1 MPHTATRLLLALLLL
16 PTLMLTACGGGSAPP
31 AATPTPRP
39 TSAPPTATPAPANL
53 VETAARSGALT
64 TLVAAVDAA
73 GLTEKLTDAGP
84 YTIFA
89 PTDDA
94 FAGLPAGALQRLL
107 ADPEGEL
114 LDILL
119 YHVAAG
125 ETGSDALADGLSI
138 PTLLDAPLT
147 VARTGDGVTVNG
159 STVIT
164 PDVQA
169 TNGVIHVVD
178 QVLLPPGFGQ

>member
-1 MPHTATRLLLALLLL
+1 MPRTAARLLPALLLSL
-16 PTLMLTACGGGSAPP
+16 TLALAACGGTSPTVTPAP
-31 AATPTPRP
+31 TLRP

-73 GLTEKLTDAGP
+73 GLTEKLATAGP
-84 YTIFA
+84 YTLFA

-107 ADPEGEL
+107 ANPEGEL

-119 YHVAAG
+119 YHVAEGKTASG
-125 ETGSDALADGLSI
+125 ALADGLSV
-138 PTLLDAPLT
+138 PTLLDDPLT
-147 VARTGDGVTVNG
+147 VTRVDDVVTVNG
-159 STVIT
+159 STIIT
-164 PDVQA
+164 PDIEA
-169 TNGVIHVVD
+169 TNGVIHIVD
-178 QVLLPPGFGQ
+178 EVLLPPGFGQ